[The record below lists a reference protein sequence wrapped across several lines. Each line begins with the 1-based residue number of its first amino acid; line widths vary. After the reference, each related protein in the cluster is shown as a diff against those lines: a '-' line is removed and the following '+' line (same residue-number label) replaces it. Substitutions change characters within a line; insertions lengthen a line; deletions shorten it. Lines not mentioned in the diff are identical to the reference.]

1 MRGSKKLRVGAS
13 FGFTIMEIMVAIMI
27 LAVSV
32 TSIFCAQFAAIA
44 TTEYSKNITMAI
56 QLARCRMSEIEL
68 EVQTEGG
75 FEESDVIS
83 SGDCCEIMEN
93 EDRAASFSCDW
104 EIKMIDLPDITTL
117 LSGGG
122 PDGGTSMLDDPDFS
136 DQADDMAGD
145 LGIMGAASAFA
156 PMLSGM
162 LKEGIRRV
170 TVTVKWKQGYR
181 DLDFNLAQYIVHP
194 TQGPLGLMNAAA
206 TAADIEEQAA
216 MEQEMSQ

>member
-1 MRGSKKLRVGAS
+1 MRASKESRAGAG

-27 LAVSV
+27 LAVAV
-32 TSIFCAQFAAIA
+32 TSIFCAQFSAIA

-83 SGDCCEIMEN
+83 SGTCCEAMEDADN
-93 EDRAASFSCDW
+93 AAPFSCDW

-117 LSGGG
+117 LTSGG

-170 TVTVKWKQGYR
+170 TVTVKWKQGVR

-206 TAADIEEQAA
+206 NAAELAEEAK
-216 MEQEMSQ
+216 MDQEMSQ